1 MKKSKDLEKFLLK
14 EKKKDKRKCKMGI
27 REDSLANKEI
37 KKAKKLRNPEN
48 AQKSMR
54 YEETSIKVIKIFT
67 QNNC

>member
-1 MKKSKDLEKFLLK
+1 
-14 EKKKDKRKCKMGI
+14 MGI

-48 AQKSMR
+48 AQKSIR

-67 QNNC
+67 QDNCWNVQSDMYNGTHGLNWVINYYI